1 MRMRLDAARPLDHVV
16 PMTFQAS
23 QDAPS
28 PDPAA
33 QPCFIGSE
41 IYRTS
46 RYGARHPL
54 SIPRVSTVIDLSRA
68 LGWLP
73 DDIYI
78 DSPRATPQEL
88 ARYHD
93 PDYVAAVQRAEAEQ
107 SLDEESRQRYHLGLN
122 GNPIFPEIFSR
133 PATACGGSLLAAR
146 LLEKGGIVYNPA
158 GGTHHGQPGR
168 ASGFC
173 YFNDPALGIL
183 GLLDQGVTRIFYLD
197 LDAHHG
203 DGVQQAFAGD
213 PRVFTLSL
221 HEAGRW
227 PMTQDGVGSLEDTAG
242 GTALNLPLPQGA
254 NDSEF
259 EFLIDTVVLPLID
272 RFAPEALVV
281 QGGADALEEDPLSR
295 LSLSNQALWRAV
307 AAVQP
312 LAPRL
317 LMLGGGG
324 YNPWSVARCWT
335 GIWGLLSGQA
345 LPERLPPDAEAIL
358 RALSWRHSRG
368 RHPPEHWF
376 TQLADAPRGG
386 PIRANLRD
394 LARRAL
400 EIAAPLCLESAGS

>member
-1 MRMRLDAARPLDHVV
+1 MTSRP
-16 PMTFQAS
+16 A
-23 QDAPS
+23 QDIPL
-28 PDPAA
+28 PDLNLRPR
-33 QPCFIGSE
+33 FIGSE

-54 SIPRVSTVIDLSRA
+54 SIPRVSTLIDLCRS

-73 DDIYI
+73 DDVYI
-78 DSPRATPQEL
+78 DSPRATPEEL
-88 ARYHD
+88 ARYHA
-93 PDYVAAVQRAEAEQ
+93 PDYIAAVQRAEAEQ
-107 SLDEESRQRYHLGLN
+107 ALDEESRQRYQLGLN

-146 LLEKGGIVYNPA
+146 LLKKGGIVYNPA
-158 GGTHHGQPGR
+158 GGTHHGQPDR

-183 GLLDQGVTRIFYLD
+183 GLLDHGLTRIFYLD

-227 PMTQDGVGSLEDTAG
+227 PMTEDGAGSLEDTAG

-272 RFAPEALVV
+272 RFAPDALVV

-295 LSLSNQALWRAV
+295 LSLSNQALWRSI

-335 GIWGLLSGQA
+335 GIWGLLSGQR
-345 LPERLPPDAEAIL
+345 LPDRLPPEAEAVL

-368 RHPPEHWF
+368 RNPPEHWF
-376 TQLADAPRGG
+376 TCLTDAPRGG
-386 PIRANLRD
+386 PIRASLRD
-394 LARRAL
+394 LVRRAL
-400 EIAAPLCLESAGS
+400 EIAEPLCLESAGS

>member
-1 MRMRLDAARPLDHVV
+1 MTSRLGHDTPL
-16 PMTFQAS
+16 
-23 QDAPS
+23 
-28 PDPAA
+28 PDLSLHPR
-33 QPCFIGSE
+33 FIGSE

-54 SIPRVSTVIDLSRA
+54 SIPRVSTVIDLCRA

-73 DDIYI
+73 NDVYI
-78 DSPRATPQEL
+78 DSPRATPDEL
-88 ARYHD
+88 ARYHA
-93 PDYVAAVQRAEAEQ
+93 PDYIAAVQRAEAEQ
-107 SLDEESRQRYHLGLN
+107 ALDEESRQRYQLGLN

-146 LLEKGGIVYNPA
+146 LLEKDGIVYNPA
-158 GGTHHGQPGR
+158 GGTHHGQPDR

-183 GLLDQGVTRIFYLD
+183 GLLDHGLTRVFYLD

-227 PMTQDGVGSLEDTAG
+227 PMTESGAGSLDDTAG

-281 QGGADALEEDPLSR
+281 QGGADAIEEDPLSR
-295 LSLSNQALWRAV
+295 LSLSNQALWRSV

-335 GIWGLLSGQA
+335 GIWGLLSGQQ
-345 LPERLPPDAEAIL
+345 LPARLPPDAETIL

-368 RHPPEHWF
+368 RNPPEHWF
-376 TQLADAPRGG
+376 TCLADTPRGG
-386 PIRANLRD
+386 PVRASLRD

-400 EIAAPLCLESAGS
+400 EIAEPLCLEGAGS

>member
-1 MRMRLDAARPLDHVV
+1 
-16 PMTFQAS
+16 MTPNG
-23 QDAPS
+23 PS
-28 PDPAA
+28 PDPREA
-33 QPCFIGSE
+33 PLFIGSE

-54 SIPRVSTVIDLSRA
+54 SIPRVSTVIDLCRA

-73 DDIYI
+73 DRVYL
-78 DSPRATPQEL
+78 DSPRATPDEL

-93 PDYVAAVQRAEAEQ
+93 RDYIAAVQRAEAERA
-107 SLDEESRQRYHLGLN
+107 LDDESRQRYHLGLN

-146 LLEKGGIVYNPA
+146 LLNKGGLVYNPA

-183 GLLDQGVTRIFYLD
+183 ALIDHGLERIFYLD

-203 DGVQQAFAGD
+203 DGVQEAFAGD
-213 PRVFTLSL
+213 PRVLTLSL

-227 PMTQDGVGSLEDTAG
+227 PMTKEGAGSLADTAG

-259 EFLIDTVVLPLID
+259 EYLIDTVVLPLIA
-272 RFAPEALVV
+272 RFEPEVLVI

-295 LSLSNQALWRAV
+295 LSLSNQALWRTV
-307 AAVQP
+307 VSVRP

-324 YNPWSVARCWT
+324 YNPWAVARCWS
-335 GIWGLLSGQA
+335 GIWGLLSGQE
-345 LPERLPPDAEAIL
+345 LPEQLPPEAVAIL
-358 RALSWRHSRG
+358 RGLTWRHSRG
-368 RHPPEHWF
+368 RNPPEHWF
-376 TQLADAPRGG
+376 RSLADRPRPG
-386 PIRANLRD
+386 PIRYEVRA
-394 LARRAL
+394 LARDAL
-400 EIAAPLCLESAGS
+400 AVSDTLCLEVAHA

>member
-1 MRMRLDAARPLDHVV
+1 MTSRPAQDIPLPDLRLRPR
-16 PMTFQAS
+16 
-23 QDAPS
+23 
-28 PDPAA
+28 
-33 QPCFIGSE
+33 FIGSE

-54 SIPRVSTVIDLSRA
+54 SIPRVSTLIDLCRS

-73 DDIYI
+73 DDVYI
-78 DSPRATPQEL
+78 DSPRATPEEL
-88 ARYHD
+88 ARYHA
-93 PDYVAAVQRAEAEQ
+93 PDYIAAVQRAEAEQ
-107 SLDEESRQRYHLGLN
+107 ALDEESRQRYQLGLN

-146 LLEKGGIVYNPA
+146 LLKKGGIVYNPA
-158 GGTHHGQPGR
+158 GGTHHGQPDR

-183 GLLDQGVTRIFYLD
+183 GLLDHGLTRIFYLD

-227 PMTQDGVGSLEDTAG
+227 PMTEDGAGSLEDTAG

-272 RFAPEALVV
+272 RFAPEALVL

-295 LSLSNQALWRAV
+295 LSLSNQALWRSV

-335 GIWGLLSGQA
+335 GIWGLLGGQR
-345 LPERLPPDAEAIL
+345 LPDRLPPEAEAVL

-368 RHPPEHWF
+368 RNPPEHWF
-376 TQLADAPRGG
+376 TCLTDAPRGG
-386 PIRANLRD
+386 PIRASLRD
-394 LARRAL
+394 LVRRAL
-400 EIAAPLCLESAGS
+400 EIAEPLCLESAGS

>member
-1 MRMRLDAARPLDHVV
+1 MTSRP
-16 PMTFQAS
+16 A
-23 QDAPS
+23 QDIPL
-28 PDPAA
+28 PDLSLHPR
-33 QPCFIGSE
+33 FIGSE

-46 RYGARHPL
+46 SYGARHPL
-54 SIPRVSTVIDLSRA
+54 SIPRVSTVIDLCRA

-73 DDIYI
+73 DDVYI
-78 DSPRATPQEL
+78 DSPRATPEEL
-88 ARYHD
+88 ARYHA
-93 PDYVAAVQRAEAEQ
+93 PDYIAAVQRAEAEQ
-107 SLDEESRQRYHLGLN
+107 ALDEKSRQRYQLGLN

-146 LLEKGGIVYNPA
+146 LLKKGGIVYNPA
-158 GGTHHGQPGR
+158 GGTHHGQPDR

-183 GLLDQGVTRIFYLD
+183 GLLDHGLTRIFYLD

-227 PMTQDGVGSLEDTAG
+227 PMTEDGAGSLEDTAG

-272 RFAPEALVV
+272 RFAPDALVV

-295 LSLSNQALWRAV
+295 LSLSNQALWRSI

-335 GIWGLLSGQA
+335 GVWGLLSGQR
-345 LPERLPPDAEAIL
+345 LPDRLPPEAEAVL

-368 RHPPEHWF
+368 RNPPEHWF
-376 TQLADAPRGG
+376 TCLTDAPRGG
-386 PIRANLRD
+386 PIRASLRD
-394 LARRAL
+394 LVRRAL
-400 EIAAPLCLESAGS
+400 EIAEPLCLESAGS

>member
-1 MRMRLDAARPLDHVV
+1 MQKGRRTMST
-16 PMTFQAS
+16 PMTLRPS
-23 QDAPS
+23 QDALL
-28 PDPAA
+28 PDPALH
-33 QPCFIGSE
+33 PRFIGSE

-54 SIPRVSTVIDLSRA
+54 SIPRVSTVIDLCRA

-73 DDIYI
+73 DDVYI
-78 DSPRATPQEL
+78 DSPRATAEEL
-88 ARYHD
+88 ARFHD
-93 PDYVAAVQRAEAEQ
+93 RDYIAAVQRAEAEQ
-107 SLDEESRQRYHLGLN
+107 GLDEASRQRYQLGLN

-146 LLEKGGIVYNPA
+146 LLKNGGRVYNPA
-158 GGTHHGQPGR
+158 GGTHHGQPDR

-183 GLLDQGVTRIFYLD
+183 SLLDHGLERIFYLD

-227 PMTQDGVGSLEDTAG
+227 PMSEGGAGSLEDTAR
-242 GTALNLPLPQGA
+242 GTALNLPLPQGT

-272 RFAPEALVV
+272 RYAPEALVV

-295 LSLSNQALWRAV
+295 LSLSNQALWRSV
-307 AAVQP
+307 AAVRP

-345 LPERLPPDAEAIL
+345 LPAHLPPEAEAVL

-368 RHPPEHWF
+368 RNPPEHWF
-376 TQLADAPRGG
+376 TTLADRPRGG
-386 PIRANLRD
+386 PVRANLRD

-400 EIAAPLCLESAGS
+400 EVAVPLCLESTGS

>member
-1 MRMRLDAARPLDHVV
+1 
-16 PMTFQAS
+16 MTAQPS
-23 QDAPS
+23 QDAS
-28 PDPAA
+28 FPDVALK
-33 QPCFIGSE
+33 PCFIGSE
-41 IYRTS
+41 IYRAS

-54 SIPRVSTVIDLSRA
+54 SIPRVSTVIDLCRA

-73 DDIYI
+73 DDVYI
-78 DSPRATPQEL
+78 DSPWATPEQL
-88 ARYHD
+88 GRYHTS
-93 PDYVAAVQRAEAEQ
+93 DYIAAVQRAEAEQ
-107 SLDEESRQRYHLGLN
+107 ALDDASRQRYQLGLN

-133 PATACGGSLLAAR
+133 PATACGGSLLAAQ
-146 LLEKGGIVYNPA
+146 LLKNGGIVYNPA
-158 GGTHHGQPGR
+158 GGTHHGQPDR

-183 GLLDQGVTRIFYLD
+183 RLLDHGLTRIFYLD

-203 DGVQQAFAGD
+203 DGVQQAFVGD

-227 PMTQDGVGSLEDTAG
+227 PMTRDGVGSLEDTAG
-242 GTALNLPLPQGA
+242 GTALNLPLPKGI

-272 RFAPEALVV
+272 RFGPEALVV

-307 AAVQP
+307 SAVRP

-335 GIWGLLSGQA
+335 GIWGLLSGHA
-345 LPERLPPDAEAIL
+345 LPGRLPPDAEAIL

-368 RHPPEHWF
+368 RNPPEHWF

-386 PIRANLRD
+386 PIGANLRD

-400 EIAAPLCLESAGS
+400 VIAEPLCLESAGS

>member
-1 MRMRLDAARPLDHVV
+1 MRTRLDAERQLDHVV
-16 PMTFQAS
+16 PMTS
-23 QDAPS
+23 RPGQDTRF
-28 PDPAA
+28 PDPSLR
-33 QPCFIGSE
+33 PRFIGSE

-54 SIPRVSTVIDLSRA
+54 SIPRVSTVIDLCRT

-73 DDIYI
+73 NDVYI
-78 DSPRATPQEL
+78 DSPRATPEEL
-88 ARYHD
+88 ARYHA
-93 PDYVAAVQRAEAEQ
+93 PDYIAAVQRAEAEQ
-107 SLDEESRQRYHLGLN
+107 ALDEESRQRYQLGLN

-133 PATACGGSLLAAR
+133 PATACGASLLAAR

-158 GGTHHGQPGR
+158 GGTHHGQPDR

-183 GLLDQGVTRIFYLD
+183 GLLDHGLTRIFYLD

-227 PMTQDGVGSLEDTAG
+227 PMTEGGAGSLEDTAG

-295 LSLSNQALWRAV
+295 LSLSNQALWRSV

-335 GIWGLLSGQA
+335 GIWGLLSGQQ

-376 TQLADAPRGG
+376 TCLADVPRGG

-400 EIAAPLCLESAGS
+400 EITEPLCLESLGS